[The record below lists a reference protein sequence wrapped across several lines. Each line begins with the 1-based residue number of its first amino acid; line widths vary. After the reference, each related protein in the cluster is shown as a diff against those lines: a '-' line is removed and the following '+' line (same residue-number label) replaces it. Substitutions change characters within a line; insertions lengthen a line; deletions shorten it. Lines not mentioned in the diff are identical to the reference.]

1 VGSVLEPMPLP
12 NPVLRWPCLAPSL
25 SSARVASFAL
35 AIGAAMFVPGRAAAD
50 IYTYTDAQGNVHIA
64 SQPAARGKANGKMD
78 RIATPTNGRTKKAAQ
93 LFNVI
98 MPSDHSPERFAR
110 YESFI
115 REGARLYRLPE
126 ELIRAVIKCESNFD
140 PRVVSPTGAQGL
152 MQLMPATALRMQVRD
167 SFDPRENILGGTR
180 YLRVL
185 ANMFNG
191 DLELTVAGYNAGE
204 AAVMRYQGI
213 PPYEETQGYVGCV
226 VGHYRGFKAFR
237 VAAANPPAHE
247 TKPSDDD

>member
-1 VGSVLEPMPLP
+1 MRLRARVLSSSGLK
-12 NPVLRWPCLAPSL
+12 LRSL
-25 SSARVASFAL
+25 SPARLTLAVLAVGAL
-35 AIGAAMFVPGRAAAD
+35 ALVSDRAEAD

-64 SQPAARGKANGKMD
+64 SKPVANGKGGSGKMD
-78 RIATPTNGRTKKAAQ
+78 RIQSPSGRPGRKKAAE
-93 LFNVI
+93 LFTVSL
-98 MPSDHSPERFAR
+98 PSDNSPDRFGR
-110 YESFI
+110 YDTWI

-126 ELIRAVIKCESNFD
+126 SLIRAIIKCESDFD
-140 PRVVSPTGAQGL
+140 PRAVSPTGAQGL

-167 SFDPRENILGGTR
+167 AFDPRENILGGSR

-185 ANMFNG
+185 ANTFNG

-226 VGHYRGFKAFR
+226 VSHYRAYKASR
-237 VAAANPPAHE
+237 DPANPP
-247 TKPSDDD
+247 